1 MLDNSKK
8 QFIDKLDQDKL
19 IIYNHTQLAKL
30 DKGYDK
36 MFDNNKCKFW
46 ARKLKSDFKKRFD
59 DCFFELNKK
68 AIFLIGDSHQ
78 MDFYNGLAK
87 ISSEDL
93 FIVSISRGRCRLN
106 NPRPLGYDGCDFDNL
121 KNFIN
126 ENQEKIEII
135 IYHQS
140 GSFFLQGSKSL
151 PIKEKDIIKVIE
163 YLENLDVEKITW
175 LGPRIEPN
183 IPIDYTYTQNYQ
195 KHKNFINY
203 NIKYVDKE
211 IAEKTSNSS
220 IDYISINKII
230 DFNLKKD
237 FFVEESFTFSD
248 YDHWSSFGELYFTK
262 KILENSNLLK

>member
-1 MLDNSKK
+1 
-8 QFIDKLDQDKL
+8 
-19 IIYNHTQLAKL
+19 
-30 DKGYDK
+30 
-36 MFDNNKCKFW
+36 
-46 ARKLKSDFKKRFD
+46 
-59 DCFFELNKK
+59 
-68 AIFLIGDSHQ
+68 

-126 ENQEKIEII
+126 ENQENRNYNLSSIWK
-135 IYHQS
+135 
-140 GSFFLQGSKSL
+140 FFLQGSKSL

-211 IAEKTSNSS
+211 NC
-220 IDYISINKII
+220 
-230 DFNLKKD
+230 
-237 FFVEESFTFSD
+237 
-248 YDHWSSFGELYFTK
+248 
-262 KILENSNLLK
+262 